1 MEKKEMSFIEKAKAA
16 AGEISNDINENRAM
30 IVLAND
36 HDSDNLYIN
45 MYGKKR
51 MLIET
56 LVCAALDD
64 AVVEEILT
72 SSLEY
77 IKKFKGQNNKYI
89 LWKRW

>member
-1 MEKKEMSFIEKAKAA
+1 MEKKEMSFIEKANAA
-16 AGEISNDINENRAM
+16 AGEISKDINENRAM

-45 MYGKKR
+45 MDGKKH

-56 LVCAALDD
+56 LVCAALGD
-64 AVVEEILT
+64 AVFEEILT

-77 IKKFKGQNNKYI
+77 IKKFKGQNNK
-89 LWKRW
+89 

>member
-16 AGEISNDINENRAM
+16 AGEISKDINENRAM

-36 HDSDNLYIN
+36 HDSGNLYLN
-45 MYGKKR
+45 MDGKER

-77 IKKFKGQNNKYI
+77 IKKFKGQNNK
-89 LWKRW
+89 

>member
-16 AGEISNDINENRAM
+16 AGEISKDINENRAM

-45 MYGKKR
+45 MDGKQH

-77 IKKFKGQNNKYI
+77 IKKFKGQNNK
-89 LWKRW
+89 

>member
-1 MEKKEMSFIEKAKAA
+1 MEKMVMSFIEKAKAA
-16 AGEISNDINENRAM
+16 AGEICKDINENRAM

-45 MYGKKR
+45 MDGRKH

-64 AVVEEILT
+64 VFVEEILT

-77 IKKFKGQNNKYI
+77 IKKFKVKNNK
-89 LWKRW
+89 

>member
-16 AGEISNDINENRAM
+16 AGEISKDINENRAM

-45 MYGKKR
+45 MDGKKH

-56 LVCAALDD
+56 LVFAALDD

-77 IKKFKGQNNKYI
+77 IKKFKGQNNK
-89 LWKRW
+89 

>member
-16 AGEISNDINENRAM
+16 AGEISKDINENRAM

-45 MYGKKR
+45 MDGKKH
-51 MLIET
+51 MLIVT
-56 LVCAALDD
+56 LVCAALGD
-64 AVVEEILT
+64 AVFEEILT

-77 IKKFKGQNNKYI
+77 IKKFNGQNNK
-89 LWKRW
+89 

>member
-16 AGEISNDINENRAM
+16 AGESSKDINENRAM

-36 HDSDNLYIN
+36 YDSYNLYIN
-45 MYGKKR
+45 MDGKKR

-77 IKKFKGQNNKYI
+77 IKKFKGQNNK
-89 LWKRW
+89 

>member
-16 AGEISNDINENRAM
+16 AGEISKEMNENRAM

-36 HDSDNLYIN
+36 YDSYNLYIN
-45 MYGKKR
+45 MYGKKH

-64 AVVEEILT
+64 AAVEEILT

-77 IKKFKGQNNKYI
+77 IKKFKGQNNK
-89 LWKRW
+89 

>member
-1 MEKKEMSFIEKAKAA
+1 MEKEEMSFIEKANAA
-16 AGEISNDINENRAM
+16 AEEISKDINENRAM

-36 HDSDNLYIN
+36 HDSYNLYIN
-45 MYGKKR
+45 MDGKKH

-56 LVCAALDD
+56 LVCAALGD

-77 IKKFKGQNNKYI
+77 IKKFKGQNNK
-89 LWKRW
+89 

>member
-1 MEKKEMSFIEKAKAA
+1 MEKKEMSFIEKANAA
-16 AGEISNDINENRAM
+16 AGEISKEINENRAM

-36 HDSDNLYIN
+36 HDSGNLYIN
-45 MYGKKR
+45 MDGKKH
-51 MLIET
+51 MFIET

-77 IKKFKGQNNKYI
+77 IKKFKGQNNK
-89 LWKRW
+89 